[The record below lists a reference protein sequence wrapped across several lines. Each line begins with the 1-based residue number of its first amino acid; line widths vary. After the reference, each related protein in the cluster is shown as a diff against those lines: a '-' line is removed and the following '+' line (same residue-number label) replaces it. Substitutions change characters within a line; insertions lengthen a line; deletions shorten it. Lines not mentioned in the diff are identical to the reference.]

1 MTQLEV
7 IQCLH
12 SLGLGLHYSETI
24 DILRLRIDITDDRHL
39 YLTPL
44 FVGISPSGSW
54 HSGSWHLKASHRTY
68 GPIMKTV
75 VTDLGNFND
84 VFELQ
89 EWLINNRELYIDVY

>member
-44 FVGISPSGSW
+44 FVGIAP
-54 HSGSWHLKASHRTY
+54 SGSWHLKSSYRTY
-68 GPIMKTV
+68 SGPVMKTV
-75 VTDLGNFND
+75 VTDLGNFSD

-89 EWLINNRELYIDVY
+89 EWLINNPEMYIDVY